1 MKEVY
6 YYNNGDFADDND
18 AVGRSS
24 FVDMRREAIEIE
36 NNAGVGVTNFW
47 IGDVK
52 QTLTFLIE
60 NGI

>member
-24 FVDMRREAIEIE
+24 CVDMRREAIEIE

>member
-24 FVDMRREAIEIE
+24 FVDMRREEIEIE
-36 NNAGVGVTNFW
+36 NNAGVGVTNFL